1 MKRPFQTLYYSSV
14 RGRVQDWSSHGHA
27 ASEEGAIRAAVV
39 RIFVD
44 QYAVARIY
52 EAGAL
57 IYTLYRDRDG
67 LPHGRAD
74 LLRQHQQRCWQLR
87 RLRRRVPPCSWR

>member
-14 RGRVQDWSSHGHA
+14 RGKVQDRSSHGHA

-57 IYTLYRDRDG
+57 IYTLYRDRGG
-67 LPHGRAD
+67 LHLSYGEPKAMPTDDFHMR
-74 LLRQHQQRCWQLR
+74 RSSTLR
-87 RLRRRVPPCSWR
+87 RVA